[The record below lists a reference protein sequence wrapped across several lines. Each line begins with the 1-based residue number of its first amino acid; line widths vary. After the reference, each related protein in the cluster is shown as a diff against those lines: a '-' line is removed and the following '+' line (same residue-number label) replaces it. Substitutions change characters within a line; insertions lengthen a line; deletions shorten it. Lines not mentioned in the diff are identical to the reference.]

1 MKFNSVTT
9 TAALIY
15 NINNLPTMESLAL
28 PRDLYWDGKFE
39 PISPPS
45 SQLFSIYDEL
55 NGSWISGENFANDIT
70 IISNDD
76 IELKHDMNLTEELLG
91 NDEELVVEFYD
102 MHEENF
108 YTPFQSLDNSLED
121 VVGISTHVTKVQ
133 APVNAT
139 NFSLPNSTP
148 EVSILTQ
155 LTPPSSPPQSFAS
168 PVQHHSPA
176 SAAPVP
182 SATTAENNLPLNFSD
197 VFHHVSESTS
207 LTTSPTE
214 ANQSEFVFGTNWNN
228 NTQSSLPAASPL
240 SEDELAREMQIVDDI
255 LKSAAEELFDETE
268 SQSSVSLAP
277 SQTDDITTDDEWLP
291 SSGGSSPVQASAIDS
306 LSSSNKV
313 NKKRTRPYGRA
324 PEDRKIRKK
333 EQNKNAAT
341 RYRQKK
347 KLEMENV
354 LVEEQDLVQRND
366 ELNRQLTEHKR
377 EAKYLKKLIREFY
390 KDKFSN

>member
-1 MKFNSVTT
+1 MKFNSVMT
-9 TAALIY
+9 TALTIY

-28 PRDLYWDGKFE
+28 PRDLYWDGKFK
-39 PISPPS
+39 PTSPPS
-45 SQLFSIYDEL
+45 SELFSIYDEL

-70 IISNDD
+70 IISNDN
-76 IELKHDMNLTEELLG
+76 IELKHGMDLTEELLG
-91 NDEELVVEFYD
+91 NDEKLVAEFYD

-108 YTPFQSLDNSLED
+108 YTPFQSLDNSLEN
-121 VVGISTHVTKVQ
+121 VVGISTLVAKVQ

-182 SATTAENNLPLNFSD
+182 NASAAENNLPLNFSD

-207 LTTSPTE
+207 PFGTE
-214 ANQSEFVFGTNWNN
+214 ANQSEFVFSANWNN
-228 NTQSSLPAASPL
+228 NAQSSLPAAL

-291 SSGGSSPVQASAIDS
+291 SSGGSSPVQTSVIDS

-366 ELNRQLTEHKR
+366 ELNRLLTEHKR

>member
-1 MKFNSVTT
+1 MANMLVTGMRLYVAQVLVNVFT
-9 TAALIY
+9 
-15 NINNLPTMESLAL
+15 NIQAITYTPM
-28 PRDLYWDGKFE
+28 
-39 PISPPS
+39 
-45 SQLFSIYDEL
+45 QLS
-55 NGSWISGENFANDIT
+55 FACDN
-70 IISNDD
+70 
-76 IELKHDMNLTEELLG
+76 
-91 NDEELVVEFYD
+91 FYD
-102 MHEENF
+102 VEKAQHKIGDRKLACDRHHRQFTKYVNEESRQIIDSRIEKNRAENF

-121 VVGISTHVTKVQ
+121 VVGISTHVAKVQ
-133 APVNAT
+133 APVNVT

-176 SAAPVP
+176 SVAPVP
-182 SATTAENNLPLNFSD
+182 SASTAENNLPLNFSD

-207 LTTSPTE
+207 LTTSAAE
-214 ANQSEFVFGTNWNN
+214 ANQSEFVFAANWNN

-291 SSGGSSPVQASAIDS
+291 SSGGSSPAQTSAIDS